1 MTEPT
6 MQTGDVSRRLGIPVT
21 ADLLTNLGFTVV
33 GTDKRA
39 QLWAQSDYP
48 EMCERLAEFIRGKA
62 DVPMQPR
69 PAPPPKKVK
78 DGAAPAAAGK
88 TPAPSP
94 SPRAPAPVPAA
105 DYEEF

>member
-21 ADLLTNLGFTVV
+21 ADLLTSLGFTVV

-48 EMCERLAEFIRGKA
+48 EMCERLAELLQGKA

-78 DGAAPAAAGK
+78 EGAAPPPAAK
-88 TPAPSP
+88 APPP
-94 SPRAPAPVPAA
+94 SRAPAPAPAA